1 MEIIRNCDELIKFLV
16 NKFSSYPL
24 DCVEFQGD
32 IVDITMTVFTYEELG
47 FIEDGVLISIA
58 SISADSY
65 FVIKACTTPIEFGR
79 PAKCILIPNYVKN
92 ELIATLSGEW

>member
-1 MEIIRNCDELIKFLV
+1 MEIINNCNELIKFLV

-32 IVDITMTVFTYEELG
+32 IVDITMTDFTYEELG
-47 FIEDGVLISIA
+47 FIVDGVLISIA
-58 SISADSY
+58 SSAEGY
-65 FVIKACTTPIEFGR
+65 FDVKACKTPIKFGESVR
-79 PAKCILIPNYVKN
+79 SICIPDYVKN

>member
-1 MEIIRNCDELIKFLV
+1 MEIINNCDELIKFLV

-32 IVDITMTVFTYEELG
+32 IVDITMTDFTYEKLG
-47 FIEDGVLISIA
+47 FIVDGVLISIA
-58 SISADSY
+58 SSAEGY
-65 FVIKACTTPIEFGR
+65 FDVKACTTPIRFEE
-79 PAKCILIPNYVKN
+79 PAKCILIPDYVKD